1 MQLRMDALTHELQF
15 LSKDYA
21 NFLKEYFHS
30 QQTQKDLEKPIE
42 NVIGKVFD
50 NVRTDIAHAKDMLS
64 ALQSSISRTPPVTE
78 RYDFALESSG
88 SEIATIGQTELVSY
102 SFSYLFYGP
111 FQIKN
116 APRLV
121 IQPMLSPGECF
132 AFKGSRGEV
141 TIKLRDWLFVDSI
154 GVDHITEDM
163 SASGSILSAPKL
175 FSVFGLKSLSDPKP
189 FKFGSFVY
197 DIDKRSPAQFF
208 VVEKQSTDSVLY
220 VSFKFQSN
228 HGDEKFT
235 CVYRTRVY
243 GVLDKDRSE
252 IQFY

>member
-1 MQLRMDALTHELQF
+1 MEALTHELQF
-15 LSKDYA
+15 LSKNYA
-21 NFLKEYFHS
+21 TFLKEYFQSH
-30 QQTQKDLEKPIE
+30 QTQKDLEKPIE

-88 SEIATIGQTELVSY
+88 SEIASIGQTVLVSY
-102 SFSYLFYGP
+102 SFSYLFFGP
-111 FQIKN
+111 FEIKN

-121 IQPMLSPGECF
+121 INPLLNPGECF
-132 AFKGSRGEV
+132 AFKGSTGEV
-141 TIKLRDWLFVDSI
+141 TIKLRGWLFVDSV

-163 SASGSILSAPKL
+163 SASGSIQSAPKE
-175 FSVFGLKSLSDPKP
+175 FSVYGLKSLSDAKP
-189 FKFGSFVY
+189 FKFGTFVY
-197 DIDKRSPAQFF
+197 DTEKKIPAQFF
-208 VVEKQSTDSVLY
+208 VVDQASTDSYLY
-220 VSFKFQSN
+220 VSFRFHSN
-228 HGDEKFT
+228 HGDGKFT

-243 GVLDKDRSE
+243 GVLDENQSE